1 MRIKKSVYDVVQNRL
16 ERIFSDFDNVYVS
29 FSGGKD
35 SGVLLNLCIDYIR
48 QHKLKRKLG
57 VFHMDYEVQY
67 NETIRYVDR
76 TLADNA
82 DLLEVYRVCIPFKV
96 STCTS
101 MFQRFWRPWED
112 NLRNLWVRDMPET
125 AKKILISTRKRCGI
139 TIFKSNLQNGITGR
153 KKLNVL
159 VVSSGF
165 ARKKATIAGKL
176 FTGTGIT
183 TVTNT

>member
-1 MRIKKSVYDVVQNRL
+1 
-16 ERIFSDFDNVYVS
+16 
-29 FSGGKD
+29 
-35 SGVLLNLCIDYIR
+35 
-48 QHKLKRKLG
+48 
-57 VFHMDYEVQY
+57 MDYEVQY

-125 AKKILISTRKRCGI
+125 CYRKEDFDFYTEEMWDYDFQVKFAEWYHR
-139 TIFKSNLQNGITGR
+139 K